1 MAEDSDSGAI
11 ADATTSFLADRED
24 GDRVLETVLAT
35 DGEHATWTFDDIE
48 LDSGTFG
55 ELVSSGIVENADGEY
70 RVADPA
76 VVEAALTGDDLE
88 TDHETESADRA
99 GGLERVRRGVD
110 PRALIAL
117 LGALIVVA
125 GARSTAVRAVF
136 RHGRVVSPGNDPYYF
151 RYWMETLVGDASGPL
166 DYGVLVDTPAGVFGT
181 RPFAH
186 ATNWV
191 VAELLGGGQ
200 GATAT
205 VAAWLPVVASV
216 ALGVAIYA
224 CAVSLTRDAR
234 VGVASVLVFAVTP
247 INAVYT
253 GLGFLDHQFH
263 QYFWLGITLLTLT
276 RLAVDLQRRLETGGD
291 GRAAVRAH
299 LRAPA
304 TWLVAAA
311 FGLSVTAGVHAWGG
325 SPLLL
330 VPLAGYVALRV
341 AMDARAGL
349 SPMRAN
355 LPLFAGLAI
364 GSALSL
370 ALHHR
375 WGWHAEFVATTP
387 ALVLAGSIAVAALG
401 ELWQRLS
408 VHLGGLLAL
417 EGGVAAA
424 GLLAFRQLQ
433 PADWAAAMAR
443 AQDLFAR
450 EGATETASLFSTE
463 YFVIFGPLYQL
474 GMGFYIALAVLGWV
488 AWLVSRRYEPG
499 WLLVGTY
506 AGSLLVLAGIQVR
519 FAGQLAI
526 PLAVL
531 TGLGLVRLLA
541 VVDLARPPV
550 SVRDPEPARPGR
562 ADDEAAMAADG
573 GLEPAIA
580 MPDGRRLAYLL
591 GIGLLVFG
599 LSLVYVPSLT
609 ADVTYSEAQLEA
621 VDAIDDHAEAANRT
635 YPDTYVLSEWGD
647 NRMYN
652 HFINGESR
660 SYGYAKNNYEAF
672 VTSPDPDD
680 WYDTFNGRVGYV
692 VVTEFDDRDI
702 PDDSAQARLL
712 ENQGA
717 GGADTDGL
725 AHYQALSV
733 ADDVAAFAVVPGAT
747 LTVPGEPGTTVTVE
761 TDVSVSGDTIA
772 YERRATVGDDGQATV
787 TVPYAGEYAVGDR
800 TATVTEADVLDGRS
814 VAVGA

>member
-1 MAEDSDSGAI
+1 MAEDSDSRAI
-11 ADATTSFLADRED
+11 ADATASFLEAQED

-55 ELVSSGIVENADGEY
+55 ELVSRGIVENADGGY

-76 VVEAALTGDDLE
+76 AVEAALAGDELE
-88 TDHETESADRA
+88 ADRETEPDDRTV
-99 GGLERVRRGVD
+99 GLERLRTAVE
-110 PRALIAL
+110 PRAMLAL

-125 GARSTAVRAVF
+125 GARATAFRAVF
-136 RHGRVVSPGNDPYYF
+136 QRGRVVSPGNDPYYF

-166 DYGVLVDTPAGVFGT
+166 DYGVLVDSPAGIFGT

-200 GATAT
+200 GAADT
-205 VAAWLPVVASV
+205 VAAWLPVIASV

-253 GLGFLDHQFH
+253 GLGFLDHQLH
-263 QYFWLGITLLTLT
+263 QYFWLGITILTLT

-291 GRAAVRAH
+291 GRTAVRDH

-304 TWLVAAA
+304 TWLVAAV

-355 LPLFAGLAI
+355 LPLLAGLAV

-387 ALVLAGSIAVAALG
+387 ALVLGGSIAVAALG
-401 ELWQRLS
+401 ELWRRLP

-417 EGGVAAA
+417 EGLVAAV

-443 AQDLFAR
+443 VEDLFGR
-450 EGATETASLFSTE
+450 GGATETASLFSTE

-526 PLAVL
+526 PLAIL

-550 SVRDPEPARPGR
+550 SLRDSEPGR
-562 ADDEAAMAADG
+562 AERFEADPTVAADG

-621 VDAIDDHAEAANRT
+621 VDAIDDHADAANRT
-635 YPDTYVLSEWGD
+635 YPETFVLSEWGD

-652 HFINGESR
+652 HFVNGESQGY
-660 SYGYAKNNYEAF
+660 SYARNNYEAF
-672 VTSPDPDD
+672 VTGTDPDG
-680 WYDTFNGRVGYV
+680 WYDKFNGRVGYV
-692 VVTEFDDRDI
+692 VVTESNDEDV

-717 GGADTDGL
+717 GGAGTDGIV
-725 AHYQALSV
+725 HYQALSV
-733 ADDVAAFAVVPGAT
+733 TDDVAAFAVVPGAT
-747 LTVPGEPGTTVTVE
+747 LTVSGEPGTTVTVE
-761 TDVSVSGDTIA
+761 TNVSVSDETIT
-772 YERRATVGDDGQATV
+772 YERRATVGDGGQATV

-814 VAVGA
+814 VAA

>member
-1 MAEDSDSGAI
+1 MAEDSDSRAI
-11 ADATTSFLADRED
+11 ADATRAFLEARED
-24 GDRVLETVLAT
+24 GDHVLETVLAT
-35 DGEHATWTFDDIE
+35 DGEHDTWTFDDIE

-55 ELVSSGIVENADGEY
+55 ELVSSGIVENAADGY

-76 VVEAALTGDDLE
+76 VVEAALTGDELTADRE
-88 TDHETESADRA
+88 PEPADRA
-99 GGLERVRRGVD
+99 GGLEWVRTAID
-110 PRALIAL
+110 PRAMIAL
-117 LGALIVVA
+117 LGTLVVVA
-125 GARSTAVRAVF
+125 GARATAFRAVF
-136 RHGRVVSPGNDPYYF
+136 QRGRVVSPGNDPYYF
-151 RYWMETLVGDASGPL
+151 RYWMETLVADSSGPL
-166 DYGVLVDTPAGVFGT
+166 DYGVLVDSPAGVFGT

-186 ATNWV
+186 ATNWI

-200 GATAT
+200 GAADT

-253 GLGFLDHQFH
+253 GLGFLDHQLH
-263 QYFWLGITLLTLT
+263 QYFWLGITILTLT
-276 RLAVDLQRRLETGGD
+276 RLAVDLQRRLETGDD
-291 GRAAVRAH
+291 GRAAVRDH

-355 LPLFAGLAI
+355 LPLLAGLAV
-364 GSALSL
+364 GSVLSL
-370 ALHHR
+370 VLHHR

-387 ALVLAGSIAVAALG
+387 TLVLAGSIAVAVLG
-401 ELWQRLS
+401 ELWRRLS

-417 EGGVAAA
+417 EGGVAVA
-424 GLLAFRQLQ
+424 GLLAFRRLQ
-433 PADWAAAMAR
+433 PEDWVEAMAR
-443 AQDLFAR
+443 ADDLFFR

-506 AGSLLVLAGIQVR
+506 AGSLLGLAAIQVR

-550 SVRDPEPARPGR
+550 SVGNSEPGPLDRSDAEPAV
-562 ADDEAAMAADG
+562 AADG

-580 MPDGRRLAYLL
+580 IPDGRRIAYLL

-621 VDAIDDHAEAANRT
+621 VDAIDDHAEAADRT
-635 YPDTYVLSEWGD
+635 YPKTYVLSEWGD

-652 HFINGESR
+652 HFVNGESQR
-660 SYGYAKNNYEAF
+660 YSYAQNNYEAF
-672 VTSPDPDD
+672 VTGTDPDD

-692 VVTEFDDRDI
+692 VVTESNDEDV
-702 PDDSAQARLL
+702 PADSAQARLL

-717 GGADTDGL
+717 GGADTDGVV
-725 AHYQALSV
+725 HYQALSV

-761 TDVSVSGDTIA
+761 TTVSVSGETIT
-772 YERRATVGDDGQATV
+772 YERRATIDDGGQATV
-787 TVPYAGEYAVGDR
+787 TVPYAGEYAIGNR
-800 TATVTEADVLDGRS
+800 TATVTKGDVLDGRS